1 MITIEQL
8 RTFGANTDE
17 GLKRFMNM
25 TEFYIKMVTKALSDN
40 AAKKLAEA
48 VNAKDYDKA
57 FELAHAMKGV
67 YGNLSLTPIYVP
79 VCQITEHLRKKED
92 MDYSELVK
100 VICDKTAEL
109 EAML

>member
-8 RTFGANTDE
+8 RNFGANTDE
-17 GLKRFMNM
+17 GLQRFMNM
-25 TEFYIKMVTKALSDN
+25 TDFYIQMVTKALSDN
-40 AAKKLAEA
+40 KTNELAEA
-48 VNAKDYDKA
+48 VNVKDYDKA

-67 YGNLSLTPIYVP
+67 YGNLSLTPIYDP
-79 VCQITEHLRKKED
+79 VCEITEHLRKKED

-109 EAML
+109 EALL